1 MIEQLSFKLP
11 VVPALGRD
19 DFMIAPSNALAV
31 SMIEATQSW
40 VGHKL
45 ILCGP
50 EGSGKTHL
58 AHVWA
63 GAQHGTIVD
72 ARDLHEHDI
81 PKLASSGVVI
91 ENVPSIAQDRDA
103 QTALFHLHNLMQSN
117 RSPLLMTGTGTPNH
131 WGMSLPDLQS
141 RIDAAGTATLSP
153 PDDTLLGAVIAKQFG
168 DRQLMPRTDVIPYL
182 VLRIDRSFAAARDV
196 VAAMDTHSLSRHKPL
211 TRTLAAQVLD
221 RINE

>member
-1 MIEQLSFKLP
+1 MTQQLSFDLP

-40 VGHKL
+40 ASHKL

-63 GAQHGTIVD
+63 GAQQGKIVD
-72 ARDLHEHDI
+72 ALDLLEQDI
-81 PKLASSGVVI
+81 PTLANAPVVV
-91 ENVPSIAQDRDA
+91 ENIPSIAHDHDL

-117 RSPLLMTGTGTPNH
+117 RIPLLLTGTGTPNH

-153 PDDTLLGAVIAKQFG
+153 PDDTLLGAVIAKQFN
-168 DRQLMPRTDVIPYL
+168 DRQVMPRPDVIPYL
-182 VLRIDRSFAAARDV
+182 VLRIDRSFAAAREV

-211 TRTLAAQVLD
+211 TRALAAQVLD
-221 RINE
+221 KIDE